1 MTNAQTLAQSLY
13 DALVTA
19 TRADGSE
26 FIRLA
31 DGSPEWMKTAV
42 RDSHCGMLPDDTR
55 YRMIREC
62 AGALADLEDWE
73 DTHEIADGLVDI
85 YNNDRLV
92 WLASHLTRADYCD
105 DAQSEDYVSE
115 SASMFDRIGAGQYME
130 YSEILGSLVHSLQNV
145 DE

>member
-1 MTNAQTLAQSLY
+1 MTNAQTAAQALY
-13 DALVTA
+13 NALIIDK
-19 TRADGSE
+19 RADGSE

-42 RDSHCGMLPDDTR
+42 RDAHCGMLPDDTR

-73 DTHEIADGLVDI
+73 DTHETADGLVDI
-85 YNNDRLV
+85 YNKDRLT
-92 WLASHLTRADYCD
+92 WLASHRDRADYCD
-105 DAQSEDYVSE
+105 EAQSEGLVSDD
-115 SASMFDRIGAGQYME
+115 ASMFDRIGAGQYME
-130 YSEILGSLVHSLQNV
+130 YSEILGSLVGSLQNV